1 MKSLVFTIAVA
12 ALAVANVASA
22 HAHLHM
28 STPVNHSII
37 AEVPKQVSLQFNEP
51 VMLTSLTIQKGDG
64 PVTKLGPLPDVP
76 AKDFALAAPKLDS
89 GSYIVKWRAV
99 SDDGHIMA
107 DKLLFTVGPAA
118 K

>member
-1 MKSLVFTIAVA
+1 MKSLVPIVAVA

-28 STPVNHSII
+28 SMPANHGVVEE
-37 AEVPKQVSLQFNEP
+37 APKQISLQFNEP
-51 VMLTSLTIQKGDG
+51 VQLTSVTIQKGDG
-64 PVTKLGPLPDVP
+64 PATKLGPLPDAA
-76 AKDFALAAPKLDS
+76 AKDFTLPAPMLDA

-107 DKLLFTVGPAA
+107 DKLLFTVGSAA